1 MVKPVRRGA
10 ESMVELRVEDKGVG
24 IPAADL
30 PHVCDV
36 FWQGGNVL
44 TDKPRGLGLG
54 LAVARRVAENH
65 GGTLEITSEEGK
77 GTTVTMLLP
86 TGGRRK

>member
-1 MVKPVRRGA
+1 M
-10 ESMVELRVEDKGVG
+10 RVEDTGAG

-30 PHVCDV
+30 PHVTEV

-44 TDKPRGLGLG
+44 TGKPRGLGLG

-65 GGTLEITSEEGK
+65 GGTLEIESEEAA
-77 GTTVTMLLP
+77 
-86 TGGRRK
+86 GRA